1 MHENTT
7 GQNKGERHLMM
18 QGKLNRGPIE
28 FKSRPAERKGG
39 IMAIS
44 TANVVTVPPTMSIC
58 DGVATMTHEG
68 FRRLPITDAGSG
80 QLRGIITVSDIVDFM
95 GGGDRYN
102 LVKTKHKSNF
112 LSAINESLRTIMTEQ
127 VMTLRE
133 SDDID
138 DAIDLIVQKRH
149 GGAPIIDDET
159 KVVGMVTEHDLLKA
173 LFMGQSLLSV
183 EDVMSD
189 SPRVTNPDCSI
200 ADVARQMNKYHF
212 RRLPVVSDDI
222 LFGIVTATDI
232 MKYVG
237 SGEVFRT
244 IQSGDVSEATAL
256 PIRSIMTGSLQTT
269 TPEKSINEIAREM
282 VQKRIGAFPVTEDAR
297 LIGMITE
304 FDLVRTLA
312 SR

>member
-7 GQNKGERHLMM
+7 DQNKGERHLMM

-28 FKSRPAERKGG
+28 FKSRPADRKGG
-39 IMAIS
+39 VMAIS
-44 TANVVTVPPTMSIC
+44 TANVVSVPPTMSIY
-58 DGVATMTHEG
+58 DGVATMTQEG

-102 LVKTKHKSNF
+102 LVKSKHKGNF

-138 DAIDLIVQKRH
+138 DAIDLIVNKRH
-149 GGAPIIDDET
+149 GGAPILNDEMN
-159 KVVGMVTEHDLLKA
+159 VIGMVTEHDLLKA

-183 EDVMSD
+183 EDVMSE

-212 RRLPVVSDDI
+212 RRLPVVSDDV

-237 SGEVFRT
+237 SGDVFRT
-244 IQSGDVSEATAL
+244 IRSGDVSEATAL

-269 TPEKSINEIAREM
+269 TPDKSINDIAREM

>member
-1 MHENTT
+1 MHEKNA

-28 FKSRPAERKGG
+28 FKSRPAERTGA

-44 TANVVTVPPTMSIC
+44 TAHVVCVPPTMSIC
-58 DGVATMTHEG
+58 DGVATMTREG

-102 LVKTKHKSNF
+102 LVKNKHQGNF
-112 LSAINESLRTIMTEQ
+112 LSAINESLRSIMTEQ

-133 SDDID
+133 SDDIE
-138 DAIDLIVQKRH
+138 DAIDLIVNKRH
-149 GGAPIIDDET
+149 GGAPIIDDESR
-159 KVVGMVTEHDLLKA
+159 VVGMVTEHDLLKA
-173 LFMGQSLLSV
+173 LFSGQSLLSV
-183 EDVMSD
+183 EDVMSE

-212 RRLPVVSDDI
+212 RRLPVVSGDV

-269 TPEKSINEIAREM
+269 TPDKSINDIAREM
-282 VQKRIGAFPVTEDAR
+282 VQKRIGAFPVTEDTR

>member
-1 MHENTT
+1 MV
-7 GQNKGERHLMM
+7 
-18 QGKLNRGPIE
+18 
-28 FKSRPAERKGG
+28 
-39 IMAIS
+39 IS
-44 TANVVTVPPTMSIC
+44 TTNVVCVPPTMSIC
-58 DGVATMTHEG
+58 DGVATMTQEG

-102 LVKTKHKSNF
+102 LVKKKHQGNF
-112 LSAINESLRTIMTEQ
+112 LSAINESLRSIMTEQ
-127 VMTLRE
+127 VMTLSE

-138 DAIDLIVQKRH
+138 DAIDMIVNKRH
-149 GGAPIIDDET
+149 GGAPIINDESG
-159 KVVGMVTEHDLLKA
+159 VVGMVTEHDLLKA
-173 LFMGQSLLSV
+173 LFQGQSLLSV
-183 EDVMSD
+183 EDVMSE

-212 RRLPVVSDDI
+212 RRLPVVSDDV

-237 SGEVFRT
+237 SGEVFRK
-244 IQSGDVSEATAL
+244 IQSGDVSEVTAL

-269 TPEKSINEIAREM
+269 TPEKSINDIAREM